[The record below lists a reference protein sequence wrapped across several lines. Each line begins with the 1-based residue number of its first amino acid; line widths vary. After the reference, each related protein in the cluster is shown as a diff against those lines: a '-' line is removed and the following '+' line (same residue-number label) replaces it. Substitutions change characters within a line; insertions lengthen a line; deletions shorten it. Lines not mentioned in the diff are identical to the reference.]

1 MPQPQTLSKNA
12 VSVRLS
18 PEIRCRLHDLAEV
31 RRSSASS
38 LVVQAVTSFLDREEK
53 REAIRRECIA
63 AHEEY
68 MRTGLHV
75 TGDEVD
81 AWVDRLLK
89 GEKAEFPECHA

>member
-1 MPQPQTLSKNA
+1 MQTLSKSA

-18 PEIRCRLHDLAEV
+18 PEVRARLHALSEV
-31 RRSSASS
+31 RRSSASA
-38 LVVQAVTSFLDREEK
+38 LVVQAVASFLDREEK

-68 MRTGLHV
+68 MLTGLHV
-75 TGDEVD
+75 TGEEVD

-89 GEKAEFPECHA
+89 GEKAELPECHA